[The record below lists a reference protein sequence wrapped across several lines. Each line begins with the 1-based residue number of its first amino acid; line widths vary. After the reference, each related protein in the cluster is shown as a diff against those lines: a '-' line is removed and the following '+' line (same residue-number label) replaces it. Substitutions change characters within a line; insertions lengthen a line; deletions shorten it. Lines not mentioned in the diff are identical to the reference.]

1 MVKKKNVFIDQR
13 AMPFSIPTY
22 FALALVQN
30 ANLHQRRYAMKKFL
44 KSRFMFVSTFPVI
57 GGVENYKKFV

>member
-1 MVKKKNVFIDQR
+1 
-13 AMPFSIPTY
+13 MPFSIPTY

-30 ANLHQRRYAMKKFL
+30 TNLHQRRYAMKKFL

-57 GGVENYKKFV
+57 GAVENYKKFV